1 MACLPLEKLQS
12 LCLRLKSTVTR
23 RRYRDSE
30 LKRRSIKISDPYDFQ
45 HIMKGS
51 PDNMNEDEKESVR
64 DTDLLIR
71 RRMNILLR
79 KTAATRMI
87 AIEDQPTRPVSA
99 STNRSFFNTNGST
112 TTFGPLSSAT
122 GSNVNININTTN
134 ARPKTPMK
142 TRAGYRGLA
151 SSSAANG
158 GRGLAYATALTTETR
173 PSITQSFA
181 TLDDA
186 NGGAMSPGTS
196 LATSSEGSASPSR
209 HEGRGQS
216 I

>member
-51 PDNMNEDEKESVR
+51 PDNMNEDE
-64 DTDLLIR
+64 
-71 RRMNILLR
+71 MNILLR